1 MSKQTRLFAAFSFAV
16 LGASLGVSCKKED
29 PNTAANANATAT
41 WGYGPNG
48 GTAPPAT
55 TAAPTATVPPTDPT
69 ATATTPPTA
78 TTTAPPGTATATAPA
93 PVDASVLQ
101 PLLTPLAAQHA
112 KGAKPDGQAF
122 AGSLQQGQSLQQ
134 NLQLVAGGARCYTV
148 LAVGAPSVTA
158 IKIEMLS
165 NMPPLP
171 PVVVAQSQT
180 SANPSVLAGSP
191 NCYKNLLPI
200 PGMVLVKVTA
210 EAGSGPVMAQVYS
223 K

>member
-1 MSKQTRLFAAFSFAV
+1 MSKQTRLFAAAFSFAV
-16 LGASLGVSCKKED
+16 LGASLGVGCKKED

-55 TAAPTATVPPTDPT
+55 TAAPTATVPPTAPT

-78 TTTAPPGTATATAPA
+78 TTAAPTATATAPA

-134 NLQLVAGGARCYTV
+134 NLQLAAGGARCYTV